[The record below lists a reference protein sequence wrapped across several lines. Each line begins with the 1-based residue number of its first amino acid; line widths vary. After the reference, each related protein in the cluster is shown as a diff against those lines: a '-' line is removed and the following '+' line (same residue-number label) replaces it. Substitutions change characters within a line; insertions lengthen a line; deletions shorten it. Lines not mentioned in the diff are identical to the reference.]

1 MLHRSYILNLTGA
14 LAAIAAGALVA
25 FSQSTAASKWEP
37 LFDGKS
43 IEGWFW
49 SVPGQH
55 PIAGDP
61 SWAAENGILRTTPQ
75 HGTPVYLISRASYR
89 DFELRFEWKA
99 EAGANSGIKYR
110 LQGFH
115 SSGKSALTQ
124 DPDPDAP
131 HRIEPVGLEYQITD
145 DVANADAKSTPRH
158 AAGALYDYI
167 EPSPAAK
174 PGLAKPGVWHES
186 RIVARGLHIEHW
198 LDGQCVVL
206 VDLDT
211 PEAAALF
218 ARSPRKSKEMLRRQ
232 DRRESPIALQ
242 IHDGV
247 VEFRNLAIRRL

>member
-1 MLHRSYILNLTGA
+1 MSFVSRSCILNLAGA
-14 LAAIAAGALVA
+14 LAVAGALVA
-25 FSQSTAASKWEP
+25 YGQTAAAPQWEP

-43 IEGWFW
+43 LAGWFW
-49 SVPGQH
+49 SVSGKH
-55 PIAGDP
+55 PIPGPP
-61 SWAAENGILRTTPQ
+61 SWVAENGILRTTP
-75 HGTPVYLISRASYR
+75 HTGTPVYLISRASYG

-115 SSGKSALTQ
+115 SSAKPSLTR

-131 HRIEPVGLEYQITD
+131 HRIEPTGLEYQITD
-145 DVANADAKSTPRH
+145 DVANPDAKSTPRH

-174 PGLAKPGVWHES
+174 PGPAKADVWHES

-198 LDGQCVVL
+198 LDGQRVVN

-218 ARSPRKSKEMLRRQ
+218 ARSPRKSKDMLRRQ

-247 VEFRNLAIRRL
+247 VEFRNLAVRRL